1 MRQNLHTHSTFC
13 DGKDT
18 IEEMVNTAIEKKF
31 DILGFSGH
39 GHLGIDSSSMQDTQ
53 GYIDEVLKMKQKYKD
68 SISIYLGIEQDM
80 LERIQDKAVFDY
92 VIGSKHFLGTIP
104 IDYSK
109 EVFEQ
114 LLQSYQNDIYAMCK
128 DYYEDLSN
136 MANWNEVDIIGHID
150 LISKYNED
158 QSYFQFDDPKYF
170 NSACDCID
178 RLLEKNKIFEVNTG
192 AIARGYRK
200 SPYPYKNLL
209 TYLYEKKARILLN
222 SDCHNRHDLDC
233 AFTESLEL
241 IKKCGFKEMQIM
253 TKEGFKDLEIG
264 YFK

>member
-18 IEEMVNTAIEKKF
+18 IEEMVQMAIEKEF

-39 GHLGIDSSSMQDTQ
+39 GHLAIDSSSMQDTQ
-53 GYIDEVLKMKQKYKD
+53 GYINEVLRIKQKYKD
-68 SISIYLGIEQDM
+68 SISVYLGIEQDM
-80 LERIQDKAVFDY
+80 LERIQDKTPFDY
-92 VIGSKHFLGTIP
+92 VIGSKHFLEQIP

-114 LLQSYQNDIYAMCK
+114 LLNSYNNDIYRMCK
-128 DYYEDLSN
+128 DYYKDLSN
-136 MANWNEVDIIGHID
+136 MANWDEVDIIGHID

-158 QSYFQFDDPKYF
+158 QSYFSFEDPKYF
-170 NSACDCID
+170 NPVCNCVD
-178 RLLEKNKIFEVNTG
+178 RLLETDKIFEVNTG

-222 SDCHNRHDLDC
+222 SDCHNRNDLDC
-233 AFTESLEL
+233 AFMESLEL
-241 IKKCGFKEMQIM
+241 IKRCGFKEMQM
-253 TKEGFKDLEIG
+253 LTPNGFQPLEIAF
-264 YFK
+264 FK

>member
-92 VIGSKHFLGTIP
+92 VIGSKHFLGTVP

-150 LISKYNED
+150 LISKYNKD
-158 QSYFQFDDPKYF
+158 QSYFYFDDPKYF